1 MRLILLG
8 APGSGKGTQAVLLKA
23 KYGCAHIST
32 GDILRKSLQEETD
45 LSRRVKALMSNGD
58 LVPDDVIIEMV
69 KERLSK
75 DDVTKGFL
83 MDGFPRT
90 VMQAEALD
98 KMLNE
103 IGRPLDAA
111 LFINVAENTIVR
123 RLSHRRVCRACG
135 EALNLLDVASETKNC
150 LACSGEL
157 YQRDDDSE
165 QVIRK
170 RLQVYRQQTE
180 PVVELYKK
188 KGFLR
193 TVEVQDHY
201 MPEDTFRGVK
211 AALGL

>member
-1 MRLILLG
+1 
-8 APGSGKGTQAVLLKA
+8 
-23 KYGCAHIST
+23 
-32 GDILRKSLQEETD
+32 
-45 LSRRVKALMSNGD
+45 MSNGD

-90 VMQAEALD
+90 VMQADALD

-111 LFINVAENTIVR
+111 LFINVAEDTIVR